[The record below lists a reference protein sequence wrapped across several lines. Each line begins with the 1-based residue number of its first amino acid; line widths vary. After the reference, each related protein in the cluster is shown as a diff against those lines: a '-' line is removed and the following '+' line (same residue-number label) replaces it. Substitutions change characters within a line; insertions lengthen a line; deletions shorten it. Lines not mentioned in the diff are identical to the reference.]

1 MNKKIWAPS
10 QVVLNLLLV
19 GFCLI
24 GMLPFLWTIATSLRT
39 PAKSFSMP
47 PAFLPDMFNWAN
59 YRAVFVTFPFLRF
72 IINSL
77 LAAGAVVLISLAI
90 SSMAAYAFARIEFKG
105 RGVLFVVFMAGLM
118 IPGSVT
124 IVSVYIIMSKMH
136 LVGSLWAV
144 ILPMVINPLH
154 IFLMRQFMMT
164 IPKSYDEAAEMD
176 GCGRLRI
183 FWHVILPMSKPVLIL
198 AGLQAFIASW
208 NNFIGPL
215 IYLTDYNQMTLPI
228 GLRALAGYMRM
239 GNVSEIMA
247 GVVVSLIV
255 PVLFY
260 LVAQR
265 HLVDGIALSGVK

>member
-1 MNKKIWAPS
+1 MNKKVWTPS
-10 QVVLNLLLV
+10 QLVLNLVLV

-24 GMLPFLWTIATSLRT
+24 GMLPFLWTLATSLRT

-72 IINSL
+72 IFNSL
-77 LAAGAVVLISLAI
+77 LAAGAVVLLSLTI
-90 SSMAAYAFARIEFKG
+90 SSMAAYAFARLTFKG
-105 RGVLFVVFMAGLM
+105 RNVLFVVFMAGLM

-124 IVSVYIIMSKMH
+124 IVSVYIIMAKAH

-164 IPKSYDEAAEMD
+164 IPKSYDEAAEID
-176 GCGRLRI
+176 GCGHLRI

-215 IYLTDYNQMTLPI
+215 IYLTDYNQMTLPV
-228 GLRALAGYMRM
+228 GLRALAGYMRQ

-255 PVLFY
+255 PILFY
-260 LVAQR
+260 VFAQR
-265 HLVDGIALSGVK
+265 HLVEGIALSGVK